1 MKNKNKK
8 KTSKKKE
15 TPPAEESGLYFRII
29 EDYFVNKIQRLA
41 SVPASPPFLFLSEIG
56 LIHDWHKK
64 EIPLDIVL
72 NAIDKAFKDPV
83 KAPKSLQDCKDLV
96 DAEFQRWQKTN

>member
-1 MKNKNKK
+1 MKK
-8 KTSKKKE
+8 KKQAQKKKE
-15 TPPAEESGLYFRII
+15 KPAEESGLYFRII

-64 EIPLDIVL
+64 EIPLDVVL
-72 NAIDKAFKDPV
+72 NAIDKSFKDPL
-83 KAPKSLQDCKDLV
+83 KAPRSLADCKEIV
-96 DAEFQRWQKTN
+96 EAEYDRWQKTN

>member
-1 MKNKNKK
+1 MKSKK
-8 KTSKKKE
+8 KTKQKKE
-15 TPPAEESGLYFRII
+15 KPAEQESGLYFRII

-64 EIPLDIVL
+64 EIPLDIIL

-83 KAPKSLQDCKDLV
+83 KAPKGLQDCKELV
-96 DAEFQRWQKTN
+96 EAEYDRWQKTN